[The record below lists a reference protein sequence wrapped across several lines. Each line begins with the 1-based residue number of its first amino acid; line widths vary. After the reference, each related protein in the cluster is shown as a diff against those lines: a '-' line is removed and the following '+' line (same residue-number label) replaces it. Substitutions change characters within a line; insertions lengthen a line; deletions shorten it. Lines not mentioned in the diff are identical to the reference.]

1 MLKRYRE
8 IFFGFLFGIGAACID
23 MFTDA
28 KMQDKPFWDVSVGM
42 TLYRMLFVL
51 FGCVLGWLLWRKNQR
66 ERQFRS
72 LLADMKKLC
81 SEIGPP
87 TVMIHAQ
94 TQSLLA
100 KPGLRLPPDAETMI
114 RAIYQESQKLQSI
127 ARAYSGQR
135 PMETIGQQSEI
146 RL

>member
-1 MLKRYRE
+1 MLSRYRE
-8 IFFGFLFGIGAACID
+8 IFYGFLFGIGAAGID

-28 KMQDKPFWDVSVGM
+28 KMQDKPFLDVSTGM
-42 TLYRMLFVL
+42 VLYRILFVL

-72 LLADMKKLC
+72 LLAAMKKLC

-94 TQSLLA
+94 TQSLLT
-100 KPGLRLPPDAETMI
+100 KPGLGLPPDAQTMI
-114 RAIYQESQKLQSI
+114 RAIYEESQKLHSI
-127 ARAYSGQR
+127 ARAHSAQL
-135 PMETIGQQSEI
+135 PMERAGWPTP
-146 RL
+146 